1 MPRTMIH
8 ENNLA
13 KHFWA
18 EAVNT
23 TCYVQN
29 IIYIRPI
36 LEKTT
41 YEFFKGRRLNISC
54 FHQFGCTCYIL
65 NNKVYP
71 KKFDAKAERGIC
83 LGYSERS
90 KACRV
95 YNSETL
101 CVEESMHI
109 IFDDK
114 EPGNQTPKQGESF
127 ADMQV
132 PEDTSEPDQTPEFE
146 DSPEDEST
154 PEAQNEVASDEA
166 QDGSQQA
173 NQSKDTFKHK
183 YSHPEDLIIGNKES
197 PRRTRSYFRQEESMM
212 GLLSVIEPATVDEA
226 LSNDGWILVM
236 KEELNQFQRN
246 DVWDLV
252 PKPQQENIIG
262 TKWVFRNKLNEQGEV
277 VRKKVRLVAQGY
289 SQQEDIDYTR
299 LEAIRLLLSYAAN
312 HGIILYQ
319 MDVKS
324 AFLNGVISKEVFV
337 KQPPDFEDQK
347 HPDHVYKLKKSLY
360 DLKQAPRA
368 WYDRLSNFL
377 IENDFKRRQ
386 VDTTL
391 FRRTLE
397 KDILVLQ
404 IYVDDIIFGFTNAS
418 LCKKFSK
425 LMQDEFEMSMMG

>member
-1 MPRTMIH
+1 MFGLVNTASLYGSKYGLVIVGDYSRWTWVKFLRSKGNAYDVFSSFCAQIKSEKEMNIFKVRSDHGGEFENEAFEFCCEKYGIVHEFSSPWTAQQNGVVEKKNRTLQEMPRTMIH

-183 YSHPEDLIIGNKES
+183 YSHP
-197 PRRTRSYFRQEESMM
+197 
-212 GLLSVIEPATVDEA
+212 
-226 LSNDGWILVM
+226 
-236 KEELNQFQRN
+236 
-246 DVWDLV
+246 
-252 PKPQQENIIG
+252 
-262 TKWVFRNKLNEQGEV
+262 
-277 VRKKVRLVAQGY
+277 
-289 SQQEDIDYTR
+289 
-299 LEAIRLLLSYAAN
+299 
-312 HGIILYQ
+312 
-319 MDVKS
+319 
-324 AFLNGVISKEVFV
+324 
-337 KQPPDFEDQK
+337 
-347 HPDHVYKLKKSLY
+347 
-360 DLKQAPRA
+360 
-368 WYDRLSNFL
+368 
-377 IENDFKRRQ
+377 
-386 VDTTL
+386 
-391 FRRTLE
+391 
-397 KDILVLQ
+397 
-404 IYVDDIIFGFTNAS
+404 
-418 LCKKFSK
+418 
-425 LMQDEFEMSMMG
+425 